1 MKNQIITYT
10 AILFLLGFLG
20 SCKVYRNVENLNPK
34 SSEEER
40 AGDFDVSSLNKLVE
54 GDQIIIRTL
63 EGKKYRLFYKRL
75 LGNQLIG
82 TTINKGLNQ
91 SQINQNIEFAIA
103 DIEQLWVKRVSAAAT
118 IPVVIISVMGIL
130 VGIVVIAWST
140 GGGFGW

>member
-75 LGNQLIG
+75 HGNQLNG
-82 TTINKGLNQ
+82 TTINKGLDQ
-91 SQINQNIEFAIA
+91 SQINQNIELAIA

-118 IPVVIISVMGIL
+118 VPIVIVSSLGLAFGIL
-130 VGIVVIAWST
+130 VIALTS
-140 GGGFGW
+140 GGGFW

>member
-75 LGNQLIG
+75 HGNQLIG
-82 TTINKGLNQ
+82 TTINKGLDQ

-118 IPVVIISVMGIL
+118 VPIVIVSSLGLAFGIL
-130 VGIVVIAWST
+130 VIALTS